1 MRTMHIKRTIRTWP
15 DKLKDLFFRSNE
27 RFRISN
33 IIIKLI
39 PLNNSG
45 QGKKVSEVFMFNIK

>member
-1 MRTMHIKRTIRTWP
+1 MHIKRTIRTWP